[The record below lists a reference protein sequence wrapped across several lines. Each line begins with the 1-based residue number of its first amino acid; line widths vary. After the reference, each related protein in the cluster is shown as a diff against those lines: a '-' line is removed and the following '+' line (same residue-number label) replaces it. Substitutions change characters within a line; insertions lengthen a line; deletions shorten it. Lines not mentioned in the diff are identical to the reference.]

1 MNCLNPINGLEVLS
15 FGELGLAD
23 ARSGFIGAILGL
35 RFMRSMVVGFMDYPP
50 LKMSW
55 MSNLGFFEWW

>member
-1 MNCLNPINGLEVLS
+1 MNCLNPINGLEVLG

-35 RFMRSMVVGFMDYPP
+35 RFMKSTAVGFMDYP
-50 LKMSW
+50 L
-55 MSNLGFFEWW
+55 